1 MASQILLT
9 MADLETAVPLNA
21 ALEAAGF
28 STAMVSPLDDA
39 TAAMRREHP
48 DLLILTGA
56 VHEPPALQLARMARE
71 SEAYTLALLEP
82 TDSERGER
90 IARLGATALLTKP
103 LKPDEAVATARR
115 LIERHRLQQHTGIAG
130 QSPAVHEVL
139 VKIEQMAPV
148 SSTVLIQG
156 ESGTGKELVA
166 KALHDLSPR
175 RGKAFIAVNCSAL
188 PETLLESELFGHEKG
203 AFTGAAERRLGR
215 FELADHGSIFL
226 DEIGEIPLSVQV
238 KLLRVLES
246 RTFFRVGG
254 TQPIKVDVRV
264 IAATNRS
271 LREGVAVGD
280 FREDLY
286 YRLSVLNIYLPP
298 LRERRED
305 IPLLVKRFIREFA
318 KTHDRPFRG
327 ITAEAMHRLIE
338 APWPGN
344 VRQLR
349 NLIESMVVLAPG
361 TEIRA
366 ADIPADIL
374 EGAPTL
380 LPVALGRPGGQPG
393 GGVIGTQEVEFI
405 LRGLMDLRMQV
416 EELRRRLD
424 ERPGRVQ
431 LIEVPESAISPI
443 VLEPEGVQ
451 PPQEVLYRPGMTMA
465 EVEKATISAALRE
478 CQGNRR
484 QAAAKLGIGERTLY
498 RKIKE
503 FKLT

>member
-1 MASQILLT
+1 MPSQILLT

-21 ALEAAGF
+21 ALETAGF
-28 STAMVSPLDDA
+28 STAMVSPIDDA
-39 TAAMRREHP
+39 RAAMRREHP

-56 VHEPPALQLARMARE
+56 VHEPSAQQLIRLARE
-71 SEAYTLALLEP
+71 LEVYSLALLEP

-90 IARLGATALLTKP
+90 ISRIGATALLTKP
-103 LKPDEAVATARR
+103 IKIDEAVATARR
-115 LIERHRLQQHTGIAG
+115 LVERRRLQQHTGISG
-130 QSPAVHEVL
+130 QSPSIHEVL

-148 SSTVLIQG
+148 TSTVLVQG

-175 RGKAFIAVNCSAL
+175 RGKAFIAVNSSAL

-215 FELADHGSIFL
+215 FELADHGTIFL
-226 DEIGEIPLSVQV
+226 DEIGDIPLSVQV

-254 TQPIKVDVRV
+254 VQPIKVDVRV
-264 IAATNRS
+264 IAATNRP
-271 LREGVAVGD
+271 LRESVALGE

-298 LRERRED
+298 LRERRDD
-305 IPLLVKRFIREFA
+305 IPLLVRRFIREFA

-327 ITAEAMHRLIE
+327 ITAEAMQKLVE

-366 ADIPADIL
+366 SDIPADIL
-374 EGAPTL
+374 EGAPTV
-380 LPVALGRPGGQPG
+380 LPVLAQGGPGRA
-393 GGVIGTQEVEFI
+393 GTQHELEFI
-405 LRGLMDLRMQV
+405 VRGLMDLRLQV

-424 ERPGRVQ
+424 ERPGKVHV
-431 LIEVPESAISPI
+431 IEVPESALTPIQIEPPEEVSPPD
-443 VLEPEGVQ
+443 VV
-451 PPQEVLYRPGMTMA
+451 YRHGMTMA
-465 EVEKATISAALRE
+465 QVERATIAAALRE

-503 FKLT
+503 FNLA